1 MKHRIRKEL
10 LQNERL
16 TLTVR
21 KAAQILG
28 IGRNQAYRTAREGT
42 LPTIRF
48 GGRILVPRAEL
59 KRLLARPEE
68 AARTA

>member
-1 MKHRIRKEL
+1 M
-10 LQNERL
+10 QDERL

-21 KAAQILG
+21 EAAQILG
-28 IGRNQAYRTAREGT
+28 IGRNQAYKAAHEGT

-48 GGRILVPRAEL
+48 GCRILVPRAAL

-68 AARTA
+68 STRTAS